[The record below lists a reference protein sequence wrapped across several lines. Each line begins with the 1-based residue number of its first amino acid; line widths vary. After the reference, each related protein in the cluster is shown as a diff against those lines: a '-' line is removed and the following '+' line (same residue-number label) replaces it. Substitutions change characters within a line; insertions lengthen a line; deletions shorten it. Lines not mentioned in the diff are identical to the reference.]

1 MKKLIAA
8 LITLSMLF
16 CTTSA
21 IYSNEEEEEDY
32 SKYISIKDPEN
43 YIGEYMTFHKYGGNG
58 YYNEHMLDGDNPYFF
73 DTESGWAGSFT
84 EMSGYSI
91 DILDDGTWYMF
102 SNRIDGYYNGTY
114 YHGEGPVADIL
125 TGFPQYEY
133 TASDIDSLQK
143 YLVNPSDKS
152 VLLRPVF
159 LKKGTDSSKQVNYTR
174 DPGYYDYNMNN
185 VYDVTDLAMMKYDVL
200 HNVTK
205 NRNEKIEIQKNSD

>member
-16 CTTSA
+16 SISTN
-21 IYSNEEEEEDY
+21 IYSDESDT
-32 SKYISIKDPEN
+32 SKNHIRIYDPEN
-43 YIGEYMTFHKYGGNG
+43 YIADYMTFYDCGVNG
-58 YYNEHMLDGDNPYFF
+58 YYNCYIFEGRDIFYFNP
-73 DTESGWAGSFT
+73 ESGDTYALT
-84 EMSGYSI
+84 EVGDLIVYKIKDVYYMSS
-91 DILDDGTWYMF
+91 
-102 SNRIDGYYNGTY
+102 SRIEAGYYNGKY

-133 TASDIDSLQK
+133 KVEDIDSLQK

-152 VLLRPVF
+152 VLLRPIF
-159 LKKGTDSSKQVNYTR
+159 LKKGTDSSKQVNYTH